1 MRWWSDC
8 TANWREKWSKVRT
21 ERNRSREE
29 AKVLRTKLE
38 MALKDSS
45 AVRREKQSIE
55 HENEFLRSEL
65 ERMAQQQ
72 QEEDSQSERKSCH
85 SFIPHHHQQDSSR
98 FNFDIITLLS
108 SRLMIFICINKN
120 RLGTPELSREATS
133 TPIDNNDPMPVLLS
147 PRNRSTPSNFMSNG
161 FDAEIVPSHFSG
173 AVPKQ
178 IRNPVDSLE
187 TDDVEY
193 LQQKLTHLKLRLDE
207 AAKTIQAERECVA
220 NVHLK

>member
-85 SFIPHHHQQDSSR
+85 SFIPHHHQQD
-98 FNFDIITLLS
+98 T
-108 SRLMIFICINKN
+108 SRLVLVLYKFCTP
-120 RLGTPELSREATS
+120 RLKIYLCSPTDWERRNCRGKLRVLPSITTILSQCCSVLE
-133 TPIDNNDPMPVLLS
+133 IDRLPPVL
-147 PRNRSTPSNFMSNG
+147 
-161 FDAEIVPSHFSG
+161 
-173 AVPKQ
+173 
-178 IRNPVDSLE
+178 
-187 TDDVEY
+187 
-193 LQQKLTHLKLRLDE
+193 
-207 AAKTIQAERECVA
+207 
-220 NVHLK
+220 

>member
-1 MRWWSDC
+1 
-8 TANWREKWSKVRT
+8 
-21 ERNRSREE
+21 
-29 AKVLRTKLE
+29 

-45 AVRREKQSIE
+45 VVRREKQSIE

-72 QEEDSQSERKSCH
+72 HEEDSQSERKSCH

-98 FNFDIITLLS
+98 LVSVLDYFRFSRWTIYLL
-108 SRLMIFICINKN
+108 LWN

-133 TPIDNNDPMPVLLS
+133 TPIDSNDPMPVLLS
-147 PRNRSTPSNFMSNG
+147 PRNRSTPSNFISNG
-161 FDAEIVPSHFSG
+161 FDAEIAPTHFSG

-207 AAKTIQAERECVA
+207 AAKTIQAERE
-220 NVHLK
+220 

>member
-85 SFIPHHHQQDSSR
+85 SFIPHHHQQENSR
-98 FNFDIITLLS
+98 FVSVSCVLH
-108 SRLMIFICINKN
+108 SRLKIHWFSRTDWERRNCRGKLLVLPSITAILYRFCSVLETV
-120 RLGTPELSREATS
+120 RLP
-133 TPIDNNDPMPVLLS
+133 PVLWAMVS
-147 PRNRSTPSNFMSNG
+147 MPRSFLLTSAALCQSRCAMPSIRSRRTTLNTCS
-161 FDAEIVPSHFSG
+161 
-173 AVPKQ
+173 
-178 IRNPVDSLE
+178 RN
-187 TDDVEY
+187 
-193 LQQKLTHLKLRLDE
+193 
-207 AAKTIQAERECVA
+207 
-220 NVHLK
+220 